1 MDDLARTL
9 ERQGITLT
17 PEQLE
22 LIEPVFRA
30 YVERLTRLRT
40 LDLEEAEAAFVFRP
54 T

>member
-17 PEQLE
+17 PDQLE

-30 YVERLTRLRT
+30 YVDRLVKLRE
-40 LDLEEAEAAFVFRP
+40 LNLAEAEAAFVFRP
-54 T
+54 K